1 MTISVTLPVAIL
13 CGTLLLPARAAD
25 EDVPNF
31 KKHGDLEKQF
41 VSKVCVSV
49 IKAARTS
56 AKNPSLHRHEYKDV
70 TGKPGRSELHLRG
83 KFSGL
88 VSGTEYMAEIVVHI
102 DTRDKN
108 AWEVLR
114 IDYEDNSKNVVRPN
128 RKNINNLIK
137 KFNGE

>member
-1 MTISVTLPVAIL
+1 MTILKALPVVVL
-13 CGTLLLPARAAD
+13 CGTILIPAAAQA

-41 VSKVCVSV
+41 VSKVCVSI

-56 AKNPSLHRHEYKDV
+56 AKNPSLHRHEYKEV
-70 TGKPGRSELHLRG
+70 AGKPGRSELHIRG

-102 DTRDKN
+102 DTRDKT

-114 IDYEDNSKNVVRPN
+114 IDYDDN
-128 RKNINNLIK
+128 
-137 KFNGE
+137 